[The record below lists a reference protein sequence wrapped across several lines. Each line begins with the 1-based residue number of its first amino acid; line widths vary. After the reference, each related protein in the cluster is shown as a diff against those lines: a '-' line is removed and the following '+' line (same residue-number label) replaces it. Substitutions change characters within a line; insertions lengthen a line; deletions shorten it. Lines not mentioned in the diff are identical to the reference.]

1 MGALLSLFQGSS
13 LPKDYNPDFDNVGP
27 LSDADQRTYDI
38 SSALIEEGKE
48 CIEKLETYEVATAA
62 VKRAIEDP
70 NAESECFEEV
80 LPNIESLQFFWSY
93 STKLAETIETILTRI
108 AAEDDDKNKNPPLV
122 IEALAVKYAELLKV
136 AIQWDFKKMIKSNLQ
151 NDLAFYR
158 RCMDRQAANHDLPVS
173 QDATTHIS
181 MMLAQALP
189 MLQACSTKCRSA
201 ARKNPSIARAAGKL
215 SEFCRLLI
223 KKEKFPAGS
232 QYYELCMYSM
242 CGSFVLFDAINNG
255 GGFKSKIV
263 NPEKVVK
270 CANSWADKDIGLI
283 NQMKSLIRYGAPNF
297 EANASKKLK
306 NLIE

>member
-27 LSDADQRTYDI
+27 LSDADQRTFDI
-38 SSALIEEGKE
+38 SNALIEEGQE
-48 CIEKLETYEVATAA
+48 CLEKLASYEVATAA
-62 VKRAIEDP
+62 VRRAIEDP

-108 AAEDDDKNKNPPLV
+108 AEEDDDKNKNPPL
-122 IEALAVKYAELLKV
+122 ETLAVKYAELLRV
-136 AIQWDFKKMIKSNLQ
+136 AIRWDFQKMIKSNLQ

-189 MLQACSTKCRSA
+189 MLQACSVKCKSA
-201 ARKNPSIARAAGKL
+201 ARKNPAIARAAGKL

-232 QYYELCMYSM
+232 QYYELCIYSM
-242 CGSFVLFDAINNG
+242 CGSFVLFDAINSN
-255 GGFKSKIV
+255 GGFKSKLV

-270 CANSWADKDIGLI
+270 CANLWSDKDKALI

-297 EANASKKLK
+297 EANASKKLRTM
-306 NLIE
+306 IE